1 MPHLTIPAE
10 FAHAPMAYAG
20 RHFAPQLT
28 AALNGLS
35 QAVHQHSILPLRVY
49 EAARARIAE
58 INGCLLCQRYRP
70 AADIPAGAQAGERG
84 PAPDEAL
91 YANVSDWRTS
101 PVYSERERVAID
113 FAERFA
119 LTPYSLGYDDEFWF
133 RARAVFSEAELYDL
147 TISVASCLAAGRVSH
162 VLGFDQTSCSVGE
175 ALEDWGF
182 VEPRSAVE

>member
-1 MPHLTIPAE
+1 VPHVTIPDA

-20 RHFAPQLT
+20 QHLAPAMT

-58 INGCLLCQRYRP
+58 INGCLLCQQYRP
-70 AADIPAGAQAGERG
+70 TADIPGGTAVGDRG

-91 YANVSDWRTS
+91 YADVSSWRTS

-119 LTPYSLGYDDEFWF
+119 LTPDALGYDEEFWT
-133 RARAVFSEAELYDL
+133 RAKALFSEAELYDL

-162 VLGFDQTSCSVGE
+162 VLGFDQISCSVGE
-175 ALEDWGF
+175 ALQDWGF
-182 VEPRSAVE
+182 VAVQPAVE